1 MARNIESVFIEVI
14 NTGNVPTTQNIS
26 AHYGDDTDDSRLHL
40 HLPMLGD
47 LCRSAEPPVTLTV
60 TGIADVVQLFT
71 DNVVWLQLLPE
82 VVSLNIAVSIPNF
95 EPTTERNFSYLR
107 RLKTFLRS
115 TVTKKKLNHTA
126 ILHCHRE
133 QYVNLEDICNS
144 FIIVQTWGTG
154 IRGLMRGMATLPQGN
169 QELLVVRGKAGRPPG
184 ELGVSKS
191 MECDIFPSV
200 L

>member
-144 FIIVQTWGTG
+144 FIIVQTWVVPGTS
-154 IRGLMRGMATLPQGN
+154 R
-169 QELLVVRGKAGRPPG
+169 
-184 ELGVSKS
+184 
-191 MECDIFPSV
+191 
-200 L
+200 